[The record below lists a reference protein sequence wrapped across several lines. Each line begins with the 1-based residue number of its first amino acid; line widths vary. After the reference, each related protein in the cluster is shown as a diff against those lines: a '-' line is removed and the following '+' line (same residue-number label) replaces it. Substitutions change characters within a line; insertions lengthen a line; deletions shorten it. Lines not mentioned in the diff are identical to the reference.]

1 MKYTSVRTDRK
12 GRKTWTFKPPQ
23 RYQDAGISKPH
34 IFKDGRAARYEVP
47 RLLEVLREFDKGG
60 IVAVAINKEHNLT
73 HAIFH
78 YLKTK
83 HFVGSIKNHVLAELT
98 LKAISKD
105 RGQVQLKYLNSI
117 SLNKIYQD
125 WIKSYGV
132 HKANAWANNLT
143 HLFDYLVLSGVVEH
157 NFVKSIVKQSQA
169 GELVVKKI
177 SPLTDEDVEKV
188 ITECFKTF
196 KDSSLGLAILLTYET
211 AQTSTLITSLVWD
224 NLDLEMGVVSFPSKS
239 LTLPLTASTIR
250 LLVQQK
256 EMWGFQKWVV
266 PYHRKSDHSYRPL
279 ASRILT
285 HRLNTLATSAGIE
298 GSLTMRA
305 VRDVAIKSMI
315 TLGLD
320 SASLAN
326 LLGQSVECIKHYY
339 HNTDKRDILARRF
352 PDVEE
357 G

>member
-23 RYQDAGISKPH
+23 RYQDAGIIKPQ
-34 IFKDGRAARYEVP
+34 IFKDGRAARYEIP

-83 HFVGSIKNHVLAELT
+83 NFVDSIKNHVSEELI
-98 LKAISKD
+98 LKAISRD
-105 RGQVQLKYLNSI
+105 RGHVQLKYLNSL

-125 WIKSYGV
+125 WVKAIGV
-132 HKANAWANNLT
+132 HKANIWAYSLVR
-143 HLFDYLVLSGVVEH
+143 LFDFLVLSGVVEY
-157 NFVKSIVKQSQA
+157 NFAKSIVRQSESYKKTA
-169 GELVVKKI
+169 KKI
-177 SPLTDEDVEKV
+177 SPLTDEDVERV

-211 AQTSTLITSLVWD
+211 AQHSTLITSLVWD
-224 NLDLEMGVVSFPSKS
+224 NLDLETGVVSFPSKS

-256 EMWGFQKWVV
+256 EMWSFQKWVL
-266 PYHRKSDHSYRPL
+266 PYYRKSDRSYRPL
-279 ASRILT
+279 ASRALT

-305 VRDVAIKSMI
+305 VRDVAIKSMVK
-315 TLGLD
+315 LGLD
-320 SASLAN
+320 SASLSN
-326 LLGQSVECIKHYY
+326 LLGQSVEVIKHYY
-339 HNTDKRDILARRF
+339 HDTDKKDVLAKRF
-352 PDVEE
+352 PNVEK